1 MWKNIQWLLPNILKG
16 NNNLSQIISE
26 IEYEKTLCI
35 SFYEVSI
42 TRILKS
48 DKVLKKWPI
57 DVYL

>member
-1 MWKNIQWLLPNILKG
+1 MWKNIQWLLPNILKW
-16 NNNLSQIISE
+16 NNNLPQIIPE

-35 SFYEVSI
+35 SFCEVSI
-42 TRILKS
+42 TLILKS

>member
-1 MWKNIQWLLPNILKG
+1 MWKNIQWLLPNILKC
-16 NNNLSQIISE
+16 NNNLSQIIPE

-42 TRILKS
+42 IVILKS